1 MHPYESYKNQTS
13 IENMTKIEV
22 TLQMCTFFKGV
33 PFGLTIMRY
42 KDPHSKSLSFKG
54 IGVLNQ
60 GKLHETP
67 FICIDDYGNANLFS
81 RMIDGRPAEDSYC
94 TWFYDSHAKQ
104 NVYSLKHQTRVSGC
118 QYFSGQMNVE
128 GKPHGFA
135 KKWKEDGSIFCG
147 YYDFGWRVEGKEY
160 ILRPEAKHNL
170 FYVEYDYEGH
180 EFWKEYGG
188 IVNKI
193 V

>member
-1 MHPYESYKNQTS
+1 
-13 IENMTKIEV
+13 
-22 TLQMCTFFKGV
+22 
-33 PFGLTIMRY
+33 
-42 KDPHSKSLSFKG
+42 
-54 IGVLNQ
+54 
-60 GKLHETP
+60 
-67 FICIDDYGNANLFS
+67 
-81 RMIDGRPAEDSYC
+81 
-94 TWFYDSHAKQ
+94 
-104 NVYSLKHQTRVSGC
+104 
-118 QYFSGQMNVE
+118 MNVE

-135 KKWKEDGSIFCG
+135 KKWKEDGSVFCG